1 MATATRQ
8 NALRKDPVAESDGGI
23 SDAEI
28 RASAIRV
35 LDYILRLEL
44 TEARWNRVDGI
55 LSIAVEAGAAG
66 DFGTLWTATSQ
77 LRAIG
82 PVRVIR
88 IGGTPVRPPPPKVRE
103 RIERVR
109 VAVVAAG
116 DTGEEDGKGNDDDQ

>member
-1 MATATRQ
+1 MTET
-8 NALRKDPVAESDGGI
+8 DGGI

-44 TEARWNRVDGI
+44 AQARWDRVDGI
-55 LSIAVEAGAAG
+55 LALAVEAAAAG
-66 DFGTLWTATSQ
+66 DLGTLRAATSQ

-88 IGGTPVRPPPPKVRE
+88 IGGTPVGPPPPKVRE
-103 RIERVR
+103 RVEQVR
-109 VAVVAAG
+109 AAVGTAVG
-116 DTGEEDGKGNDDDQ
+116 PGGDTGSDTGEESGKGNDDGQ